1 MSSRMRST
9 SPGCVAGS
17 SSGSAT
23 CAAGILTS
31 SGWRTRKRSV
41 CGITAKKNETDGVS
55 SVWSHVPMSH
65 MLALVVPVTL
75 SVKQFLAEGAS
86 DGDDVEAMHQ
96 AWFKA
101 VTV

>member
-1 MSSRMRST
+1 VCSRDFDEQWLAYQEEIGLRHH
-9 SPGCVAGS
+9 
-17 SSGSAT
+17 
-23 CAAGILTS
+23 
-31 SGWRTRKRSV
+31 
-41 CGITAKKNETDGVS
+41 TAKKNEADGVS

-101 VTV
+101 VTVSLVLWSRPYAGELW

>member
-1 MSSRMRST
+1 M
-9 SPGCVAGS
+9 
-17 SSGSAT
+17 
-23 CAAGILTS
+23 
-31 SGWRTRKRSV
+31 
-41 CGITAKKNETDGVS
+41 S

-101 VTV
+101 VTVSLVLWSRPYAGELW